1 MWSGP
6 GPDPGGSTG
15 GGPPSSQELNDL
27 KDQFEQQQLLIA
39 QLKEMLR
46 KSEQTTVT
54 QEKVE
59 EYANTLT
66 KMKAR
71 AKRSAKKVEG
81 GKESSGKHLET
92 PASEKIHMLRQQLE
106 ENR

>member
-6 GPDPGGSTG
+6 GPDPGGPS
-15 GGPPSSQELNDL
+15 GGPPTSQELYDL

-71 AKRSAKKVEG
+71 AKRAKKDG
-81 GKESSGKHLET
+81 NRESTTKRLET
-92 PASEKIHMLRQQLE
+92 PASEKINLLRQQLE